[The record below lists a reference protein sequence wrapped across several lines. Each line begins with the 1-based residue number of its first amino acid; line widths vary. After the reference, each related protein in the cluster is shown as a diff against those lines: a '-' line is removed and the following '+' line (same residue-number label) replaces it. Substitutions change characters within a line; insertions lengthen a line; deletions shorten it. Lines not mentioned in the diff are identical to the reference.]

1 MNIRLF
7 PKKDSKASIWSGGL
21 TCEYMIYPET
31 ASYSDRD
38 FVFRISSATIEK
50 VPSEF
55 TKFKGYQRYLVMLDN
70 SLHIEVNEE
79 KKVYEKYEIMEFN
92 SDDEVTSYTKGIDFN
107 WMVSEKIGHHKLQI
121 TQSNQNCNAQIILL
135 FSLHTTVI
143 KINEKPYDLERYNL
157 LVIENPKKE
166 NIMLHFSNECL
177 YGTLESL

>member
-7 PKKDSKASIWSGGL
+7 PKKDCTAAIWSGGF
-21 TCEYMIYPET
+21 TYEYMIYPET
-31 ASYSDRD
+31 ANYGDRD

-50 VPSEF
+50 VPSKF
-55 TKFKGYQRYLVMLDN
+55 TKFKGYHRYLVMLDN
-70 SLHIEVNEE
+70 SLNIEVNKE
-79 KKVYEKYEIMEFN
+79 KKVYKKYEIIEFN

-107 WMVSEKIGHHKLQI
+107 WMVSEKTGHHKLQV

-135 FSLHTTVI
+135 FSLDTTLI
-143 KINEKPYDLERYNL
+143 KINEKPYDLERYDL

-166 NIMLHFSNECL
+166 NIMLHFSNKSL